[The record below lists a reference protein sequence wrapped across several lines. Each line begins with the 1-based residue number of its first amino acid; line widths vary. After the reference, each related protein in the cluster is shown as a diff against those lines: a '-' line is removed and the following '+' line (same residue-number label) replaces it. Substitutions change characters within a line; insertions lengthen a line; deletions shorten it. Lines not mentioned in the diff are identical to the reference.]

1 MPEVRHASQEVGADS
16 APTIVE
22 AASNMVEQGKLDR
35 LEKKFKAGAVDKGY
49 IFQIIDSRGNILNDI
64 KPTSLQDL
72 VAQLQE
78 LREADID

>member
-1 MPEVRHASQEVGADS
+1 M
-16 APTIVE
+16 
-22 AASNMVEQGKLDR
+22 
-35 LEKKFKAGAVDKGY
+35 DKGY

-72 VAQLQE
+72 VVQLQE